1 MNRIKKELERK
12 KIPFEESF
20 DGSMITIGHYP
31 KELRVY
37 MTDINYSSPD
47 YPHTKSFYYVVSW
60 NDWKKSTIVKT
71 IHAYKL
77 GEAIKAVMQAID
89 ELGIN
94 GNTIQETLFF

>member
-47 YPHTKSFYYVVSW
+47 YPHTKRFYYVVSW
-60 NDWKKSTIVKT
+60 NDWKKSAIVKT

>member
-20 DGSMITIGHYP
+20 DGSMIIIGHYP
-31 KELRVY
+31 KELRVC

-47 YPHTKSFYYVVSW
+47 YPHTKNFYYVVSW
-60 NDWKKSTIVKT
+60 NDWKKSAIVKT
-71 IHAYKL
+71 IHVYKL